1 MSSSTHSCYVHRA
14 TTYNNVQVFL
24 CDFSVTVKSKK
35 NSINLVSPLSVNSFI
50 KKLCS
55 QIVKIVK
62 RYFQTCVCQNDEFK
76 KISQYIIALLLSQ
89 KT

>member
-14 TTYNNVQVFL
+14 TTYNNVQVFQ

-35 NSINLVSPLSVNSFI
+35 NSWNNVSTLSVNSFI
-50 KKLCS
+50 KKIRL

-62 RYFQTCVCQNDEFK
+62 RYFQFYFVKITNDKSIKFK
-76 KISQYIIALLLSQ
+76 KS
-89 KT
+89 

>member
-14 TTYNNVQVFL
+14 TTYNNVQVFQ

-35 NSINLVSPLSVNSFI
+35 NSWNNVSTLSVNSFI
-50 KKLCS
+50 KKIRL

-62 RYFQTCVCQNDEFK
+62 IYFESYFGQNDKSSSVF
-76 KISQYIIALLLSQ
+76 SCY
-89 KT
+89 